1 MGERCSQSRK
11 SPEGKTQPGGKI
23 KYGKNV
29 YALRKA
35 QFFKNKRK
43 KKKKA
48 RRNWAVVILF
58 VRFVQINLTRHK
70 TMSGDRFLASP
81 LPCSF
86 WVQGV
91 RKVWIAFERE
101 ICVFD

>member
-43 KKKKA
+43 KKKKRA
-48 RRNWAVVILF
+48 ETGRL
-58 VRFVQINLTRHK
+58 
-70 TMSGDRFLASP
+70 
-81 LPCSF
+81 
-86 WVQGV
+86 
-91 RKVWIAFERE
+91 
-101 ICVFD
+101 